1 MLALLREIQRQWE
14 EEGRSKPGIARAA
27 EQIGEALE
35 DVATEEDLGWDSAD
49 EFDRFGLDY

>member
-1 MLALLREIQRQWE
+1 MFALLREIQRLWE

-35 DVATEEDLGWDSAD
+35 DVKTEADLGLYSFV
-49 EFDRFGLDY
+49 EFD

>member
-14 EEGRSKPGIARAA
+14 EEGRSRPGIARAA

-35 DVATEEDLGWDSAD
+35 DVETEADLGSDPAD
-49 EFDRFGLDY
+49 EFD